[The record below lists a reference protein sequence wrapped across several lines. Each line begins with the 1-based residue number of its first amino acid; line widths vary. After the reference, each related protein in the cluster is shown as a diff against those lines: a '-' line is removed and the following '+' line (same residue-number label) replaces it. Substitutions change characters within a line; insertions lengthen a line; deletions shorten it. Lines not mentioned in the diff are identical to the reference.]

1 MLSKNQV
8 RFINSLRR
16 KKIRKSEG
24 LFLAEG
30 KKLVLDLLSSDIQV
44 DKIYS
49 LSGFEYSEPEKVE
62 HISERE
68 LRSIS
73 SLSTPNAVL
82 AIFKIPETKPV
93 LKKGLAIALD
103 EINDPGNLGTI
114 IRLCDWFDIPQILC
128 SNKTVDC
135 YNPKVVQSSM
145 GSLARVQIN
154 YLDLPKHL
162 ETEERTIYGTFM
174 GGKSLYE
181 TSFEKEAVL
190 VMGNEANGI
199 SDDIRTLV
207 DKELAIPQF
216 GSIQN
221 TESLNVAMATAIF
234 VSEMKRR
241 SEIPDRGANG
251 DQFG

>member
-8 RFINSLRR
+8 RFINSLKR

-30 KKLVLDLLSSDIQV
+30 KKLVLDLLNSDIQV
-44 DKIYS
+44 DKIYC
-49 LSGFEYSEPEKVE
+49 LPDFKCPEPDKVQV
-62 HISERE
+62 ISERE

-73 SLSTPNAVL
+73 SLTAPNAVL
-82 AIFKIPETKPV
+82 AVFKIPETKPV

-128 SNKTVDC
+128 SQNTVDC

-154 YLDLPKHL
+154 YLDLEEHL
-162 ETEERTIYGTFM
+162 KNEDRTIYGTSM
-174 GGKSLYE
+174 EGESLYE
-181 TSFEKEAVL
+181 TSFEEDGILVL
-190 VMGNEANGI
+190 GNEANGI
-199 SDDIRTLV
+199 SDQIRSLV
-207 DKELAIPQF
+207 FKELSIPQF
-216 GSIQN
+216 GSSQN

-234 VSEMKRR
+234 LSEMKRR
-241 SEIPDRGANG
+241 SEIPDH
-251 DQFG
+251 

>member
-16 KKIRKSEG
+16 KKIRKSER

-30 KKLVLDLLSSDIQV
+30 KKLVLDLLSSDIQA
-44 DKIYS
+44 DMIYG
-49 LSGFEYSEPEKVE
+49 LSGFECPEPYNMQQ
-62 HISERE
+62 ISERE

-73 SLSTPNAVL
+73 SLTAPNEVL
-82 AIFKIPETKPV
+82 AIFKIPETKPA
-93 LKKGLAIALD
+93 LKKGLAVALD
-103 EINDPGNLGTI
+103 DVNDPGNLGTI

-128 SNKTVDC
+128 SLNTVDC

-154 YLDLPKHL
+154 YLDLAQYLKN
-162 ETEERTIYGTFM
+162 EKRTIYGTFM
-174 GGKSLYE
+174 EGQSLFQ
-181 TSFEKEAVL
+181 TSFEEDGIL

-199 SDDIRTLV
+199 SEEVHHLV
-207 DKELAIPQF
+207 NKELSIPQF
-216 GSIQN
+216 GTQQK

-234 VSEMKRR
+234 LSEMRR
-241 SEIPDRGANG
+241 
-251 DQFG
+251 

>member
-16 KKIRKSEG
+16 KKIRKTKG

-30 KKLVLDLLSSDIQV
+30 KKLVLDLLNSDIQV
-44 DKIYS
+44 DMIYG
-49 LSGFEYSEPEKVE
+49 LSGFECPESFNVQQ
-62 HISERE
+62 ISERE

-73 SLSTPNAVL
+73 SLTAPNEVL

-93 LKKGLAIALD
+93 LKKGLAVALD
-103 EINDPGNLGTI
+103 DVNDPGNLGTI

-128 SNKTVDC
+128 SQNTVDC

-154 YLDLPKHL
+154 YLDLADHL
-162 ETEERTIYGTFM
+162 KNEKRTIYGTFM
-174 GGKSLYE
+174 EGESLYE
-181 TSFEKEAVL
+181 TSFEEDGIL

-199 SDDIRTLV
+199 SDEIRPLV
-207 DKELAIPQF
+207 EKELSIPQF
-216 GSIQN
+216 GTKQK

-234 VSEMKRR
+234 LSEMRR
-241 SEIPDRGANG
+241 
-251 DQFG
+251 

>member
-16 KKIRKSEG
+16 KKIRKSKG

-30 KKLVLDLLSSDIQV
+30 KKLVLDLLNSDIQV
-44 DKIYS
+44 DMIYG
-49 LSGFEYSEPEKVE
+49 LSGFECPEPCNVQQ
-62 HISERE
+62 ISERE

-73 SLSTPNAVL
+73 SLTAPNEVL

-93 LKKGLAIALD
+93 LKKGLAVALD
-103 EINDPGNLGTI
+103 DVNDPGNLGTI

-128 SNKTVDC
+128 SQNTVDC

-154 YLDLPKHL
+154 YLDLADHL
-162 ETEERTIYGTFM
+162 KNEKRTIYGTFM
-174 GGKSLYE
+174 EGESLYK
-181 TSFEKEAVL
+181 TSFEEDGIL

-199 SDDIRTLV
+199 SDEIRPLL
-207 DKELAIPQF
+207 DKELSIPQF
-216 GSIQN
+216 GTQQK

-234 VSEMKRR
+234 LSEMRR
-241 SEIPDRGANG
+241 
-251 DQFG
+251 

>member
-16 KKIRKSEG
+16 KKIRKTKG

-30 KKLVLDLLSSDIQV
+30 KKLVLDLLNSDIQV
-44 DKIYS
+44 DMIYG
-49 LSGFEYSEPEKVE
+49 LSGFECPEPCNVQQ
-62 HISERE
+62 ISERE

-73 SLSTPNAVL
+73 SLTAPNEVL

-93 LKKGLAIALD
+93 LKKGLAVALD
-103 EINDPGNLGTI
+103 DVNDPGNLGTI

-128 SNKTVDC
+128 SQNTVDC

-154 YLDLPKHL
+154 YLDLADHL
-162 ETEERTIYGTFM
+162 KNEKRTIYGTFM
-174 GGKSLYE
+174 EGESLYK
-181 TSFEKEAVL
+181 TSFEEDGIL

-199 SDDIRTLV
+199 SDEIRPLL
-207 DKELAIPQF
+207 DKELSIPQF
-216 GSIQN
+216 GTQQK

-234 VSEMKRR
+234 LSEMRR
-241 SEIPDRGANG
+241 
-251 DQFG
+251 

>member
-16 KKIRKSEG
+16 KKIRKTKG

-30 KKLVLDLLSSDIQV
+30 KKLVLDLLNSDIQV
-44 DKIYS
+44 DMIYG
-49 LSGFEYSEPEKVE
+49 LSGFECPEPYNVQQ
-62 HISERE
+62 ISERE

-73 SLSTPNAVL
+73 SLTAPNEVL

-93 LKKGLAIALD
+93 LKKGLAVALD
-103 EINDPGNLGTI
+103 DVNDPGNLGTI

-128 SNKTVDC
+128 SQNTVDC

-154 YLDLPKHL
+154 YLDLADHL
-162 ETEERTIYGTFM
+162 KNEKRTIYGTFM
-174 GGKSLYE
+174 EGESLYK
-181 TSFEKEAVL
+181 TSFEEDGIL

-199 SDDIRTLV
+199 SEEIRHLV
-207 DKELAIPQF
+207 NKELSIPRF
-216 GSIQN
+216 GTQQK

-234 VSEMKRR
+234 LSEMRR
-241 SEIPDRGANG
+241 
-251 DQFG
+251 

>member
-16 KKIRKSEG
+16 KKIRKTKG

-30 KKLVLDLLSSDIQV
+30 KKLVLDLLNSDIQV
-44 DKIYS
+44 DMIYG
-49 LSGFEYSEPEKVE
+49 LSGFECPESFNVQQ
-62 HISERE
+62 ISERE

-73 SLSTPNAVL
+73 SLTAPNEVL

-93 LKKGLAIALD
+93 LKKGLAVALD
-103 EINDPGNLGTI
+103 DVNDPGNLGTI

-128 SNKTVDC
+128 SQNTVDC

-154 YLDLPKHL
+154 YLDLADHL
-162 ETEERTIYGTFM
+162 KNEKRTIYGTFM
-174 GGKSLYE
+174 EGESLYE
-181 TSFEKEAVL
+181 TSFEEDGIL

-199 SDDIRTLV
+199 SDEIRPLV
-207 DKELAIPQF
+207 EKELSIPQF
-216 GSIQN
+216 GTQQK

-234 VSEMKRR
+234 LSEMRR
-241 SEIPDRGANG
+241 
-251 DQFG
+251 

>member
-16 KKIRKSEG
+16 KKIRKTKG

-30 KKLVLDLLSSDIQV
+30 KKLVLDLLNSDIQV
-44 DKIYS
+44 DMIYG
-49 LSGFEYSEPEKVE
+49 LSGFECPEPYNVQQ
-62 HISERE
+62 ISERE

-73 SLSTPNAVL
+73 SLTAPNEVL

-93 LKKGLAIALD
+93 LKKGLAVALD
-103 EINDPGNLGTI
+103 DVNDPGNLGTI

-128 SNKTVDC
+128 SQNTVDC

-154 YLDLPKHL
+154 YLDLADHL
-162 ETEERTIYGTFM
+162 KNEKRTIYGTFM
-174 GGKSLYE
+174 EGESLYK
-181 TSFEKEAVL
+181 TSFEEDGIL
-190 VMGNEANGI
+190 VMGNEANGV
-199 SDDIRTLV
+199 SDNIRSMV
-207 DKELAIPQF
+207 DKELSIPQF
-216 GSIQN
+216 GRQQK

-234 VSEMKRR
+234 LSEMRR
-241 SEIPDRGANG
+241 
-251 DQFG
+251 

>member
-30 KKLVLDLLSSDIQV
+30 KKLVLDLLNSDIQV
-44 DKIYS
+44 DKIYCV
-49 LSGFEYSEPEKVE
+49 SGFEYPEPEKVE
-62 HISERE
+62 RVSESE

-82 AIFKIPETKPV
+82 AIFKIPETKAV
-93 LKKGLAIALD
+93 HKKGLALALD
-103 EINDPGNLGTI
+103 DVNDPGNLGTI

-128 SNKTVDC
+128 SQNTVDC

-154 YLDLPKHL
+154 YLDLADHL
-162 ETEERTIYGTFM
+162 KNEKRTIYGTFM
-174 GGKSLYE
+174 EGESLYK
-181 TSFEKEAVL
+181 TSFEEDGIL

-199 SDDIRTLV
+199 SDEIRPLL
-207 DKELAIPQF
+207 DKELSIPQF
-216 GSIQN
+216 GTLQK

-234 VSEMKRR
+234 LSEMRR
-241 SEIPDRGANG
+241 
-251 DQFG
+251 